1 MQQTFSMIK
10 AFIFKI
16 DFKEAASLGF
26 LEMISTLSGL
36 IFLEYPLEK
45 DLIKRKICW
54 LIQNKV
60 QKLSQNFKTMLLFIY
75 LFIWCVLGL

>member
-1 MQQTFSMIK
+1 MIK
-10 AFIFKI
+10 AFVFKI

-45 DLIKRKICW
+45 DLIKRKIC
-54 LIQNKV
+54 
-60 QKLSQNFKTMLLFIY
+60 
-75 LFIWCVLGL
+75 